1 MWLCVHI
8 WSHIITSSDD
18 NKLCDKEQPAA
29 ATLTLSTLIRVKL
42 HHGRQG
48 NTQKWDQY
56 NIL

>member
-8 WSHIITSSDD
+8 RSHIITSSDD

-29 ATLTLSTLIRVKL
+29 ATLTLSTLISEL
-42 HHGRQG
+42 HRGRQG
-48 NTQKWDQY
+48 NAQKRDQY